1 MRLFRA
7 AAGLAGAAVAT
18 SRGLAVEA
26 GWLTARMLT
35 YPVGI
40 APEQFLPADP
50 GYRVQELPL
59 GRRGLLVSDLDAAR
73 TPIVLLH
80 GFLDNRSAF
89 SRFRRTLRR
98 RGFDHVHA
106 VNYNPLLDDVRTA
119 ATQLAT
125 AVDRIREH
133 TGAATVHVVGH
144 SLGGI
149 VARYHAQCLGGHE
162 AVDTVATLGSPHG
175 GSALAGWIPG
185 PLGRQL
191 HPGSDLLAEL
201 ARPAPACTT
210 RFLVVWSR
218 LDQVMVPRTA
228 ARLRHP
234 DLRVE
239 ELELRDVGHATLPL
253 DGRVA
258 HWVAT
263 RLVRSAT
270 ATATATDAPAVPVD
284 TRAGSRA
291 TTDDG
296 SASAS

>member
-1 MRLFRA
+1 MALFRA
-7 AAGLAGAAVAT
+7 VSDLAGALAAT
-18 SRGLAVEA
+18 SRGLTVEA
-26 GWLTARMLT
+26 CWLTARALT
-35 YPVGI
+35 YPLGF

-50 GYRVQELPL
+50 GYRVQDLPP
-59 GRRGLLVSDLDAAR
+59 GRRGLLVTDLDAAR

-80 GFLDNRSAF
+80 GFLDNRGAF

-98 RGFDHVHA
+98 RGFGCVHA

-119 ATQLAT
+119 AAQLAT
-125 AVDRIREH
+125 QIDRIREH
-133 TGAATVHVVGH
+133 TGADRVHVVGH

-149 VARYHAQCLGGHE
+149 VARYHVQRLGGHT

-175 GSALAGWIPG
+175 GSAVAGWLPG

-191 HPGSDLLAEL
+191 RPGSELLAEL
-201 ARPAPACTT
+201 AEPATECDT

-218 LDQVMVPRTA
+218 LDQVMIPRTT
-228 ARLRHP
+228 ARLQHP
-234 DLRVE
+234 DLDVE

-258 HWVAT
+258 HWVSA
-263 RLVRSAT
+263 RLARSGPRGA
-270 ATATATDAPAVPVD
+270 
-284 TRAGSRA
+284 SRA
-291 TTDDG
+291 PTSPATLRGG

>member
-1 MRLFRA
+1 MALFRA
-7 AAGLAGAAVAT
+7 GADLAGALAAT

-26 GWLTARMLT
+26 CWLTARALT
-35 YPVGI
+35 YPLGFT
-40 APEQFLPADP
+40 PEQFLPADP
-50 GYRVQELPL
+50 GYRVQDLPP
-59 GRRGLLVSDLDAAR
+59 GRRGLLVTDLDAAR

-80 GFLDNRSAF
+80 GFLDNRGAF
-89 SRFRRTLRR
+89 SRFRRSLRR
-98 RGFDHVHA
+98 RGFACVHA

-119 ATQLAT
+119 AAQVAMEI
-125 AVDRIREH
+125 DRIREH
-133 TGAATVHVVGH
+133 TGADRVHVVGH

-149 VARYHAQCLGGHE
+149 VARYHVQRLGGHA

-175 GSALAGWIPG
+175 GSAIAGWLPG

-191 HPGSDLLAEL
+191 RPGSDLLVEL
-201 ARPAPACTT
+201 AEPAPQCRT

-218 LDQVMVPRTA
+218 LDQVMIPRTT

-234 DLRVE
+234 DLHIE

-258 HWVAT
+258 HWVAA
-263 RLVRSAT
+263 RLARSA
-270 ATATATDAPAVPVD
+270 PH
-284 TRAGSRA
+284 GSRRA
-291 TTDDG
+291 SVAPVTFRGG

>member
-1 MRLFRA
+1 MALFRA
-7 AAGLAGAAVAT
+7 GADLAGALVSTA
-18 SRGLAVEA
+18 RGLTVEA
-26 GWLTARMLT
+26 CWLAARTLT
-35 YPVGI
+35 YPLGV

-50 GYRVQELPL
+50 GYRVQDLPL
-59 GRRGLLVSDLDAAR
+59 AHRGLLVTDLEAAR

-89 SRFRRTLRR
+89 SLFRRTLRR
-98 RGFDHVHA
+98 RGFACVHA

-125 AVDRIREH
+125 QIDRIREH
-133 TGAATVHVVGH
+133 TGADKVHVVGH

-149 VARYHAQCLGGHE
+149 VARYHVQRLGGHT

-175 GSALAGWIPG
+175 GSAVAGWIPG
-185 PLGRQL
+185 ALGHQL
-191 HPGSDLLAEL
+191 RPGSPLLGELAE
-201 ARPAPACTT
+201 PAPGCSS

-218 LDQVMVPRTA
+218 LDQVMIPRTT

-234 DLRVE
+234 DLDVE

-258 HWVAT
+258 HWVAA
-263 RLVRSAT
+263 RLARSDRVAVQS
-270 ATATATDAPAVPVD
+270 APRTSVGP
-284 TRAGSRA
+284 
-291 TTDDG
+291 TTLGDG